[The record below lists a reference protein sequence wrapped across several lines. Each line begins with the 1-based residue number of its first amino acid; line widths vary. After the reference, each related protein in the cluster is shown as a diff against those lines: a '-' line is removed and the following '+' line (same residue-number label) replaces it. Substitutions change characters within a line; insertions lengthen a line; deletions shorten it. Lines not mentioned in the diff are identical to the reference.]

1 MPSSCDPAMGSLLC
15 AAPFRHRSAPCHFR
29 LAQSSWFVGWMS
41 ISALPWGIHA
51 STLGHDTVTMFS
63 MSAST
68 RLIEGVIPNTILS
81 GNPPYDT
88 CESSRPG
95 PGPGL
100 IGILFR
106 RVYSIYDTCIST
118 ASTNGSS
125 LRSKVA
131 AGCVLLCI

>member
-1 MPSSCDPAMGSLLC
+1 MPSSCDPAMGSLVY

-29 LAQSSWFVGWMS
+29 VARISWFVGWMS

-51 STLGHDTVTMFS
+51 STLGHDTVPMFP

-88 CESSRPG
+88 SESSRPG
-95 PGPGL
+95 RGPDYCTSAAYIQSMTL
-100 IGILFR
+100 TFPPTR
-106 RVYSIYDTCIST
+106 TDS
-118 ASTNGSS
+118 SS
-125 LRSKVA
+125 LRSREE
-131 AGCVLLCI
+131 AGSVFSLCI